1 MRRRVALL
9 VGLLGLG
16 LTGTPEAGT
25 MRMVVADL
33 PYARVWDAA
42 VRAVRDYPAG
52 RAADG
57 VIETGWLERSP
68 RESEVG
74 FSHVM
79 ERATVRVE
87 PFAERITRVTVEVE
101 ARGWRDGQWV
111 PIPDTAAR
119 ERALLDRVREA
130 SG

>member
-1 MRRRVALL
+1 MRRG
-9 VGLLGLG
+9 VGLLLG
-16 LTGTPEAGT
+16 LLLLGLAVAAEAGT

-42 VRAVRDYPAG
+42 VRAVVNYPAG

-68 RESEVG
+68 REGEGG
-74 FSHVM
+74 FSAVM

-87 PFAERITRVTVEVE
+87 AFAERITRVTVEVE

-111 PIPDTAAR
+111 AIPDTAAR
-119 ERALLDRVREA
+119 ERAILDRVREA
-130 SG
+130 S

>member
-1 MRRRVALL
+1 MKGWIAVLAGALA
-9 VGLLGLG
+9 LGLG
-16 LTGTPEAGT
+16 GAPEAGT

-42 VRAVRDYPAG
+42 VQAVRDYPAG

-57 VIETGWLERSP
+57 VIETGWLERGP
-68 RESEVG
+68 REGEGG
-74 FSHVM
+74 FARVM

-87 PFAERITRVTVEVE
+87 AFAERITRVTVDVE

-111 PIPDTAAR
+111 PIPDTEAR
-119 ERALLDRVREA
+119 ERAILDRVREA
-130 SG
+130 PG